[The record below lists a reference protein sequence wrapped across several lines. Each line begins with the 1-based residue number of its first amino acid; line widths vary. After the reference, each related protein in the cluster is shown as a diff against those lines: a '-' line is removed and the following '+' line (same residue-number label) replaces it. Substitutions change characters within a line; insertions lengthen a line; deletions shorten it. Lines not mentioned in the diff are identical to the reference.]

1 MNLTFTEEQEILRKF
16 AKDFMTEKLPKK
28 VLKELEKTEDGY
40 SKDMWKEMADLGWI
54 GLPFPDKYGGSD
66 MSFMDLAVLL
76 EEMGKAA
83 LPGPYL
89 PTVVLG
95 GMTILK
101 LGTEEQK
108 KEYLPKISSGQMVVT
123 MAIDEADKSITTPP
137 DAVKAAKEGGSWVI
151 EGTKM
156 FVPYAQLADYIIC
169 VARTSGKAGSEEGIS
184 IFIVDAKDPAVT
196 CNMLETLVDKHCE
209 VIFNKVKVPES
220 NVIGPVDKAW
230 KDILSIIKIADVAKC
245 CEMAGMAQ
253 QVLDMTV
260 DYAKERKQF
269 NKPIGTFQIIQHYCA
284 DLFINVE
291 GIKMSAYQAAWK
303 LSEGMDFEEEISW
316 AKTFAVQAADQI
328 MALSH
333 QVHGAIGVTME
344 YDLHF
349 YTRRL
354 KSGELNF
361 GDRAYYTELIA
372 GNLGL

>member
-28 VLKELEKTEDGY
+28 VLKELEPSAEGY
-40 SKDMWKEMADLGWI
+40 SKEMWKEMADLGWM
-54 GLPFPDKYGGSD
+54 GLPFPEKYGGSD
-66 MSFMDLAVLL
+66 MTFLDLAVLL

-83 LPGPYL
+83 MPGPYL
-89 PTVVLG
+89 PTVILG
-95 GMTILK
+95 GMTIFK
-101 LGTEEQK
+101 YGSEEQK
-108 KEYLPKISSGQMVVT
+108 QEYLPKISSGQTIIT
-123 MAIDEADKSITTPP
+123 MAIDEPDKSITTPP
-137 DAVKAAKEGGSWVI
+137 DAVKATKDGDSWVI
-151 EGTKM
+151 EGAKM
-156 FVPYAQLADYIIC
+156 FVPYADAADYILC
-169 VARTSGKAGSEEGIS
+169 VARTDGKAGSEDGITV
-184 IFIVDAKDPAVT
+184 FIVDAKDPGVT
-196 CNMLETLVDKHCE
+196 CNKLETLVDKHSE
-209 VIFNKVKVPES
+209 VIFNKVKVPAN
-220 NVIGPVDKAW
+220 NVIGEAGKAW
-230 KDILSIIKIADVAKC
+230 KNVLEIIKIADVAKC

-269 NKPIGTFQIIQHYCA
+269 GKPIGTFQILQHYCA

-303 LSEGMDFEEEISW
+303 LSEGLDFEDEAAW
-316 AKTFAVQAADQI
+316 AKTFAIPAADQI

-344 YDLHF
+344 YDLHY

-361 GDRAYYTELIA
+361 GDREYYTELISSS
-372 GNLGL
+372 LGI